1 LTTRP
6 KAGVTKPPI
15 ADWFHIAMRLQHAK
29 QAANSLST
37 DEPGR
42 MQAKTVIVAEVE
54 RLHWRIWDGKAKNAQ
69 LSLERIR
76 KVVHVFKGER
86 GHRTTAPSRKLRLV
100 NRLAATAASAI
111 VTI

>member
-1 LTTRP
+1 LR
-6 KAGVTKPPI
+6 
-15 ADWFHIAMRLQHAK
+15 
-29 QAANSLST
+29 
-37 DEPGR
+37 
-42 MQAKTVIVAEVE
+42 AKTVIVAEVE

-86 GHRTTAPSRKLRLV
+86 GHRTTAPSRKLWHALHEVDSYLRGQSARLV

-111 VTI
+111 VAI